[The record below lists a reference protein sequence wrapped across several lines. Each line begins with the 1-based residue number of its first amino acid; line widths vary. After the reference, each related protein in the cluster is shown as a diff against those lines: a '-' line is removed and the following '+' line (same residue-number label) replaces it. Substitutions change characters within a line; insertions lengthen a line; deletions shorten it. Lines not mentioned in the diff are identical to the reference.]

1 MPIDKY
7 LSDIETPDFTPGPF
21 ALRLKY
27 EMKQVIFYERNKPI
41 YHIVYTAAI
50 ISLTCICFLL
60 VLKPTTAQSLN
71 QIVFKHEILEDLDLI
86 YAEESD
92 VDLSKYA
99 TKVNAVTNDTNVS
112 FPFIEEDKSYLVHKF
127 RNHENKMLIY
137 FSEVRKPQTTK
148 VLH

>member
-7 LSDIETPDFTPGPF
+7 LYDIEIPDFTPGPF
-21 ALRLKY
+21 AIRLKY
-27 EMKQVIFYERNKPI
+27 EMKQVIFYERNKPF
-41 YHIVYTAAI
+41 YHILYASALL
-50 ISLTCICFLL
+50 SLSFIC
-60 VLKPTTAQSLN
+60 VLFVFKPSAAQSLN
-71 QIVFKHEILEDLDLI
+71 HLVFKSAQPEDFDLI

-92 VDLSKYA
+92 IDLSKYA
-99 TKVNAVTNDTNVS
+99 TNVKAVTGNANAS

-127 RNHENKMLIY
+127 RSNENKMLIY